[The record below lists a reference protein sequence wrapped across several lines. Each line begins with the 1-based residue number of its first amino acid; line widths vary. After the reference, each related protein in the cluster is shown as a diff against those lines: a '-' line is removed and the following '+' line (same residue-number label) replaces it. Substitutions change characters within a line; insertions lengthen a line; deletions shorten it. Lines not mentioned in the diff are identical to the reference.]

1 MYDKQPAGKTP
12 GFSER
17 ELNYRYRIDKIF
29 LTISGDEMYGE
40 VLTVLLESMASEFGV
55 FGYIDEKGALVVP
68 SMTRHIWNRCQIP
81 EKNIVFPRETWG
93 DSIWPRAIR
102 EKKILYSNEHSALV
116 PEGHIDI
123 TRNITVP
130 IVHMGDV
137 IGLFQVANK
146 KTAYTRDDLRL
157 GQILA
162 DAIAPVLHARLLA
175 ERKEKARKRM
185 EKALQDAHDRL
196 EERVKERTAE
206 LTAANERLL
215 AENADRKKAE
225 KEKSRLEAQLR
236 QTQQMEAIGRLA
248 GGVAHDFNNMLTAI
262 RGYSELI
269 ESSLAPDDPR
279 ARDVKAILKA
289 AESCSQ
295 LTSQLL
301 AFSRKQTIE
310 PRIVDINQRMN
321 RSQKI
326 LLRLIEEDI
335 ELRLVSAEDLWRTK
349 VDPGQLDQILI
360 NLVINARDA
369 MPNGGN
375 LTIETANVS
384 IDEEFCRNHI
394 GAVPGEFVMLAV
406 SDDGYGMEK
415 EVLDNIFEPFFTT
428 KEMGKGTGLGL
439 STVYGIIK
447 QHGGFIHADSEPG
460 EGTSVR
466 IYLPRVRGEVEEI
479 VEPDKKT
486 VVPGKETVLL
496 AEDQE
501 MVRTLTRKMLENNGY
516 RVLEAE
522 SGSDA
527 YRMFK
532 KYAEEIHLLLTDV
545 EMPEMNGK
553 ELYERVVSIKPDIR
567 VLYMSGYTDDIIA
580 HRGVLDEDTALIEKP
595 FDIKKLLRKVRE
607 VLDAP

>member
-567 VLYMSGYTDDIIA
+567 VLYMSGYPDDIIA

>member
-1 MYDKQPAGKTP
+1 
-12 GFSER
+12 
-17 ELNYRYRIDKIF
+17 
-29 LTISGDEMYGE
+29 
-40 VLTVLLESMASEFGV
+40 
-55 FGYIDEKGALVVP
+55 
-68 SMTRHIWNRCQIP
+68 
-81 EKNIVFPRETWG
+81 
-93 DSIWPRAIR
+93 
-102 EKKILYSNEHSALV
+102 
-116 PEGHIDI
+116 
-123 TRNITVP
+123 
-130 IVHMGDV
+130 MGDV

-567 VLYMSGYTDDIIA
+567 VLYMSGYPDDIIA